1 MTSRD
6 ADKKLFVSF
15 CFLRFGR
22 RVFLGAADDPAKK
35 MLARPDRENHD
46 TSLLVL
52 TDSFGRNQS
61 SRIHASAMYGIFA
74 YTFTI
79 FSGVKFLYEMARSR
93 LSAFE
98 AVMIDKD

>member
-1 MTSRD
+1 
-6 ADKKLFVSF
+6 
-15 CFLRFGR
+15 
-22 RVFLGAADDPAKK
+22 